1 MNNGNTQSSSRQLN
15 KKERILTITALSG
28 EFPYSC
34 FGRLNVDIYY
44 ARRLRTM
51 LHKDGFTRTQ
61 WKDGLKGLVL
71 TNKGLFDIKEQNPTR
86 YKYIDTRNRPEESR
100 RYRRH
105 LFAMTYCSL
114 INADIEFLPDKKP
127 FVFSR
132 SRQSQSY
139 DAPRPLIKNSL
150 LTDEPV
156 FYSSVEIKYELEDY
170 VQQIRNSAMMGLIL
184 TRTDCYL
191 LYNIHNNR
199 YPLGFATENKAGIL
213 TQNGE
218 FINVKPDR
226 SSHAIMLVDGF
237 ETATEMIIG
246 NRKKKIRPSSVIL
259 NQAFRHIYIVPETP
273 DGDMQLFVM
282 CHKDY
287 SDSVDEAFKENFKD
301 GTVDFATI
309 NDGFDDEGHPVL
321 NACSC
326 EITRL
331 FKFKQGLLVNNLTG
345 RILCYDFQ
353 MDFIAQIM
361 APAKIVFN
369 HIKINDIREAI
380 DN

>member
-1 MNNGNTQSSSRQLN
+1 MDNEHTQSFSRRLSI
-15 KKERILTITALSG
+15 KDRLVTIVSLSG
-28 EFPYSC
+28 EFPYTQMERI
-34 FGRLNVDIYY
+34 GVTEAYAKQLRHRLYQEGKIRIQD
-44 ARRLRTM
+44 
-51 LHKDGFTRTQ
+51 KDGI
-61 WKDGLKGLVL
+61 KGLVL
-71 TNKGLFDIKEQNPTR
+71 TNKSLISAKEQNPTR

-150 LTDEPV
+150 LTDEPI

-237 ETATEMIIG
+237 ETASEMILG

-287 SDSVDEAFKENFKD
+287 NDSVDEAFRENYKE

-309 NDGFDDEGHPVL
+309 NDGFDEEGHPVL
-321 NACSC
+321 NGCSC
-326 EITRL
+326 DITRL
-331 FKFKQGLLVNNLTG
+331 FKFQKGLLVNDLTG

-380 DN
+380 ED

>member
-1 MNNGNTQSSSRQLN
+1 MNNEQTQSFSRQLN
-15 KKERILTITALSG
+15 IKERLMTIIALSG
-28 EFPYSC
+28 EFPYTQMDRV
-34 FGRLNVDIYY
+34 GITETYAKQLRHRLYQSEKIHIQYRND
-44 ARRLRTM
+44 
-51 LHKDGFTRTQ
+51 
-61 WKDGLKGLVL
+61 LKGLVL
-71 TNKGLFDIKEQNPTR
+71 NTNTLIGIKERNPTR
-86 YKYIDTRNRPEESR
+86 YKYIEVKSRQEASR
-100 RYRRH
+100 RYRKH
-105 LFAMTYCSL
+105 LFALTYCTL
-114 INADIEFLPDKKP
+114 TNADIEFLPDKKP